1 MNKLLSK
8 LIDINDKRSK
18 ILRKNIF
25 GSIFLRLV
33 DVLVDFLLVPISLAY
48 LTQTDYGIWLTINSI
63 VNWMNFFDIGISH
76 GYRNKL
82 TIALSNKDYSLAK
95 TYTSTVYA
103 IIGAIS
109 LVLGLICSLSIPFVN
124 WENML
129 NTPNNYNNQL
139 TIVMLVV
146 VASFTIRLTL
156 KIITSV
162 FLAHQM
168 PFWRN
173 LINTITKIFTLG
185 LIVLAGYFT
194 NKNLVVFA
202 LIQSLIPLLILVI
215 STILFFNKKYKHIR
229 PNISFFNKDVI
240 KDLFGLGINFFVIQL
255 AATMLFA
262 SDNFIIAHVLSP
274 SEVAPYMITLK
285 YFGIFSILFIIIK
298 TPYWS
303 AFTDAYQKGD
313 YKWIKKSISTLNY
326 IWFAGILFTFVL
338 FIAFRK
344 VKIFWV
350 GPDIQIPL
358 LLVYQC
364 TLFVLLQAYSSI
376 YTSFLNGIGKLKL
389 VMFTGVFTLIINI
402 PLSIYFAV
410 NLNMGSAG
418 ILLATNCSLLL
429 YVITRKIQYHKI
441 IDNKAYGI
449 WNK

>member
-8 LIDINDKRSK
+8 LIDINDKRSN

-25 GSIFLRLV
+25 GSFFLRLV
-33 DVLVDFLLVPISLAY
+33 DVLIDFLLVPISLAY

-82 TIALSNKDYSLAK
+82 AIALSNKDYSLAK
-95 TYTSTVYA
+95 TYTSTAYA
-103 IIGAIS
+103 IVGAIS
-109 LVLGLICSLSIPFVN
+109 LVIGLICLLSIPLVN

-139 TIVMLVV
+139 TIVMLLVA
-146 VASFTIRLTL
+146 ASFTIRLTL

-173 LINTITKIFTLG
+173 LINTITKTFTLV

-194 NKNLVVFA
+194 NKNLVIFA
-202 LIQSLIPLLILVI
+202 LIQSLMPLLILVI
-215 STILFFNKKYKHIR
+215 STIIFFNKRYKHIR
-229 PNISFFNKDVI
+229 PNISFFNKNVI
-240 KDLFGLGINFFVIQL
+240 KDLLGLGINFFVIQL

-262 SDNFIIAHVLSP
+262 TDNFIISHVLSP
-274 SEVAPYMITLK
+274 SDVAPYMITLK
-285 YFGIFSILFIIIK
+285 YFGVFSIIFVIIK

-303 AFTDAYQKGD
+303 AFTDAYQKRD

-326 IWFAGILFTFVL
+326 IWLAGILFIFVL
-338 FIAFRK
+338 FIAFDK

-350 GPDIQIPL
+350 GPDIKTPL
-358 LLVYQC
+358 QLVCQC
-364 TLFVLLQAYSSI
+364 ALFVLLQAYSSI
-376 YTSFLNGIGKLKL
+376 YTSFLNGIGKLRL
-389 VMFTGVFTLIINI
+389 VMSTGIFTLIINI

-429 YVITRKIQYHKI
+429 YVITRRIQYQKI
-441 IDNKAYGI
+441 IKNKAYGI